1 MIPRTALR
9 RVARPGAPLSQTTSI
24 RSLSYVSVRPSAIA
38 LGKRPAAAVPLAGSS
53 FASARQFSWT
63 PWASSAA
70 TTPVANE
77 PAVASTSTSAPI
89 HEPILSESHP
99 DLTSTTSVPVE
110 TPLPDISSTVSSSG
124 TSSMLSPADAAL
136 LPQPPAN
143 AFTPSLEDLILNSG
157 KPLEEVL
164 NSQEAIHAVMKV
176 SDLKLMG
183 YEHGMFSISGWFTDA
198 IVAIHTYGGLPW
210 WATIASI
217 TVAIR
222 LALAPL
228 LIKSQKHN
236 VRLAAVNPQ
245 IQSLMEKAQ
254 EARAKND
261 LHAQTVVGQAMR
273 QLMKENNVNPARAL
287 ILPAIQLPIF
297 FTFFSI
303 MRGLTNLP
311 VPQFKEGGIAWFTDL
326 TMADPYY
333 ILPLTSLVFTNLVF
347 KYGADGVGGEA
358 KAGSPQR
365 MAHMRNFVQL
375 TTLLSLPV
383 VAYFPAAILC
393 YWTFSSGFT
402 LLQSLILRQHFVK
415 RLLGIPIPPKITPPP
430 GTPVQKDPSYADTFR
445 AIRGWWTESIERTQT
460 QNAIRQQE
468 LATVRR
474 QERIGGAGAQ
484 ARPGQGSA
492 FVERIKEEGVAPSAA
507 PVQQASSTVRRA
519 APVAPSRVVDSR
531 QSEKQRR
538 IAAAR
543 EKRSSR

>member
-9 RVARPGAPLSQTTSI
+9 RAVRPSASLSHGASL
-24 RSLSYVSVRPSAIA
+24 RSLTYVSVRPSPIA
-38 LGKRPAAAVPLAGSS
+38 LGKRPAAASAISAS
-53 FASARQFSWT
+53 TFASTRQFSWT
-63 PWASSAA
+63 PWRSPASPPA
-70 TTPVANE
+70 VDE
-77 PAVASTSTSAPI
+77 PASASASTSTPI
-89 HEPILSESHP
+89 AAHEPILAEPHP
-99 DLTSTTSVPVE
+99 DLTSTNATPVE
-110 TPLPDISSTVSSSG
+110 APLSDATTTLTSTPFSG
-124 TSSMLSPADAAL
+124 LSPADAAL

-143 AFTPSLEDLILNSG
+143 ALTPSLEDLILHSG
-157 KPLEEVL
+157 KSLEEVL

-228 LIKSQKHN
+228 LVKSQKHN

-245 IQSLMEKAQ
+245 IQGLMEKAQ

-287 ILPAIQLPIF
+287 ILPVIQLPIF
-297 FTFFSI
+297 FTFFTI
-303 MRGLTNLP
+303 IRGLTNLP
-311 VPQFKEGGIAWFTDL
+311 LPQLKEGGIGWLTDL

-333 ILPLTSLVFTNLVF
+333 ILPLTSLLFTNLVF
-347 KYGADGVGGEA
+347 RFGADGVGSDA

-365 MAHMRNFVQL
+365 MAHMRNFIQL

-383 VAYFPAAILC
+383 VAYFPAAILF

-402 LLQSLILRQHFVK
+402 LLQSLLLRQHVVK
-415 RLLGIPIPPKITPPP
+415 RMLGIPIPPTIVPPP

-445 AIRGWWTESIERTQT
+445 AIKNWWTESMERSQATG
-460 QNAIRQQE
+460 AIRHRE
-468 LATVRR
+468 LEDVRR
-474 QERIGGAGAQ
+474 RERIGGGGSQ
-484 ARPGQGSA
+484 ARTAPSDV
-492 FVERIKEEGVAPSAA
+492 FVERIKEEGTAPTA
-507 PVQQASSTVRRA
+507 PVQATSVRRA
-519 APVAPSRVVDSR
+519 ASVAPTRAVDSR